1 MGKSPFSGKPW
12 QTLVISCWLRT
23 FCPFPDDIPRNFS
36 HVFPGVFPH
45 VPTWTCF
52 YRWSSRG
59 AQSMAAWRVG
69 PRGSADFGVGARLKK
84 PMCLMKSALSCWNSR
99 NHVWYDMILYIYII
113 SYIICDIIFHMYS
126 YVICHIIC
134 HNMPYYMS
142 CVICHSLGDIKSQ
155 KIQETQPSLRRRGA
169 ALGAPETD
177 VIVGWTNIGLIEPT
191 NIY

>member
-1 MGKSPFSGKPW
+1 MANPSHILLVTYLLSISRWYPQKLFPCFPRSIPPCSNMDLFLSVIKPW
-12 QTLVISCWLRT
+12 CPVDGGLKSWTKRFCWLRRWRSPKKT
-23 FCPFPDDIPRNFS
+23 D
-36 HVFPGVFPH
+36 VFNEK
-45 VPTWTCF
+45 C
-52 YRWSSRG
+52 SIL
-59 AQSMAAWRVG
+59 
-69 PRGSADFGVGARLKK
+69 LKQQK
-84 PMCLMKSALSCWNSR
+84 PCLI
-99 NHVWYDMILYIYII
+99 WYDIIYIYII